1 VNEPVIKK
9 QEKEE
14 KDELVILFPKHCKIE
29 EWTYT
34 KLGEDVLNI
43 IVRTKKIEKKREK
56 KEICLS
62 KEEEELLKKLLK
74 IKFEERSL
82 KRVSEE
88 LTKEELCMVKKMLEK
103 RLVSI
108 YRKGKYAK
116 EGGVI
121 NIKDEVYPLLFKR
134 EKKEHH
140 ENKESAN
147 NNEKNSEKKI
157 NYLAFLRE
165 KGYVVVKRKEDIQI
179 VSDELRK
186 RGLAKKVKGV
196 VGFDGNLYLCTL
208 SFLEKMEVAI
218 KRLLKRQKEIDLKRM
233 LKKDEMKY
241 EAYKTALTLL
251 LEKGEIIEKERDVF
265 CLA

>member
-1 VNEPVIKK
+1 MNEPVIKK

-34 KLGEDVLNI
+34 KLVEDVLNI

-88 LTKEELCMVKKMLEK
+88 LTIVEICIVKNVLEK

-108 YRKGKYAK
+108 Y
-116 EGGVI
+116 
-121 NIKDEVYPLLFKR
+121 
-134 EKKEHH
+134 
-140 ENKESAN
+140 
-147 NNEKNSEKKI
+147 
-157 NYLAFLRE
+157 
-165 KGYVVVKRKEDIQI
+165 
-179 VSDELRK
+179 
-186 RGLAKKVKGV
+186 
-196 VGFDGNLYLCTL
+196 
-208 SFLEKMEVAI
+208 
-218 KRLLKRQKEIDLKRM
+218 
-233 LKKDEMKY
+233 
-241 EAYKTALTLL
+241 
-251 LEKGEIIEKERDVF
+251 
-265 CLA
+265 